1 MIASFFG
8 YIIRFIYS
16 LVNNNYF
23 WSIILFTILT
33 KLILFP
39 LTYMQLKSME
49 KMNRIGPK
57 DKAIREKYKNDKQKQ
72 SEELMK
78 LYQENKINPMGGCLP
93 LLIQIPIIFGMF
105 AIVRQPLTYITQ
117 TPIEEIKTYAQEIL
131 HKDDGKTVT
140 DNEVKQNELLIAK
153 EKNLIDM
160 NVVAGINMG
169 DIPSKVFSKDESKKA
184 NPISLTIPIFIVILS
199 VVQNKISQNKSTM
212 SEEQIEM
219 NKTTNSMMP
228 LISGAIAFT
237 QPLALGIYWLT
248 GNILQIIQQIV
259 INKIVRKDKEK
270 LALDKGGK

>member
-1 MIASFFG
+1 MIANIFG
-8 YIIRFIYS
+8 WIIRLIYG

-23 WSIILFTILT
+23 LSIILFTILT

-39 LTYMQLKSME
+39 LTYIQLKSME

-57 DKAIREKYKNDKQKQ
+57 DKAIREKYKNDQQKQ

-93 LLIQIPIIFGMF
+93 LLIQIPIILGMF

-117 TPIEEIKTYAQEIL
+117 TPSDEIKTYAQEIL
-131 HKDDGKTVT
+131 HKDDGKEVT
-140 DNEVKQNELLIAK
+140 ENEMKQNELLIAK

-160 NVVAGINMG
+160 DVVAGINMG
-169 DIPSKVFSKDESKKA
+169 DIPSNVFSKDESKKA
-184 NPISLTIPIFIVILS
+184 NPVSLVIPVLIVILS
-199 VVQNKISQNKSTM
+199 VVQNKISQNKSNM

-219 NKTTNSMMP
+219 NKTTNLMMP
-228 LISGAIAFT
+228 LVSGFIAYT
-237 QPLALGIYWLT
+237 QPLALGIYWLF
-248 GNILQIIQQIV
+248 GNILQIIQQLV
-259 INKIVRKDKEK
+259 INKLVSNDKEK

>member
-1 MIASFFG
+1 MIANFFG
-8 YIIRFIYS
+8 WIIRLIYG

-23 WSIILFTILT
+23 ISIILFTILT

-39 LTYMQLKSME
+39 LTYIQLKSME

-93 LLIQIPIIFGMF
+93 LLIQIPIILAMF

-117 TPIEEIKTYAQEIL
+117 TPHDEIKKYTQEVL
-131 HKDDGKTVT
+131 HKDDVT
-140 DNEVKQNELLIAK
+140 ENEVKQNELLVAK

-169 DIPSKVFSKDESKKA
+169 DIPSNIFSKDEAKKA
-184 NPISLTIPIFIVILS
+184 NPVSLAIPILIVILS
-199 VVQNKISQNKSTM
+199 FIQNKISQNKSNM

-219 NKTTNSMMP
+219 NKTTNLMMP
-228 LISGAIAFT
+228 LVSGFIAYT
-237 QPLALGIYWLT
+237 QPLALGIYWLF
-248 GNILQIIQQIV
+248 GNILSIIQQLV
-259 INKIVRKDKEK
+259 INKIVSKDREK
-270 LALDKGGK
+270 LALDKGGI